1 MDYETRA
8 GQRKKKRRGKHLI
21 RTMDDSRAD
30 GVKIWAGDEEE
41 MKGRRQREIQR
52 DGEKKKYQKALHLL
66 EAGIRKKKGMK

>member
-1 MDYETRA
+1 
-8 GQRKKKRRGKHLI
+8 
-21 RTMDDSRAD
+21 MDDSRAD